1 LETSTPPS
9 GPKSIVLVG
18 LMGAGKSTVGRRLA
32 AALGRPFVDAD
43 SEIEKAAGQSVADI
57 FETYG
62 EEAFRSGERRV
73 IARLLGEGPVVLAT
87 GGGAF
92 MDEETRKLVKQHA
105 VSIWLRADIEVLM
118 KRVSKR
124 DTRPLLRVEDPRK
137 VMEQLIKERYPFYEQ
152 ADIEIESEDGPHEST
167 VRRAITALEE
177 FAREENSAT

>member
-1 LETSTPPS
+1 
-9 GPKSIVLVG
+9 VLVG

-32 AALGRPFVDAD
+32 AALGHPFIDAD
-43 SEIEKAAGQSVADI
+43 AEIEKAAGRSVADI

-73 IARLLGEGPVVLAT
+73 IARLLDSSPVVLAT

-92 MDEETRKLVKQHA
+92 MDEETRALVKERA
-105 VSIWLRADIEVLM
+105 VSIWLRADIDVLM

-137 VMEQLIKERYPFYEQ
+137 VMEKLIEER
-152 ADIEIESEDGPHEST
+152 
-167 VRRAITALEE
+167 
-177 FAREENSAT
+177 